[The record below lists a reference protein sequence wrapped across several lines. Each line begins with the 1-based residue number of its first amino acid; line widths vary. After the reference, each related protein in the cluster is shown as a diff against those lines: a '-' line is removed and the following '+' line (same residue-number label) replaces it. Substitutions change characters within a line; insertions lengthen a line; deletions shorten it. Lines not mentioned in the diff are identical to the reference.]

1 MIVLAHGSGAQD
13 FISLDRTFAP
23 EIWLRIKHTAL
34 QLLRRRGQEAAADA
48 LEAYPF
54 ELFNATN
61 GFNDEFY
68 ILEATLPIE
77 RYVDLSAAKADA
89 YGTSSYREIQGVFSE
104 LGYYVR
110 FIAAELATNESL
122 VVSPPAL
129 GVTSQ
134 AVDRALRDAEHLI
147 ASSGASSAVDRVH
160 TAFHGYLLALCAQVE
175 ISVPAVSSVTQLFK
189 LLRAQHPALAAAL
202 ASVPEATRIVN
213 SLANIVDALSPIRN
227 SSSLAHPNSS
237 LLSEAEAMLVINTV
251 RTLFHYL
258 NAVVTIEG
266 PHNTG
271 LNRTTP
277 LRGAA
282 G

>member
-1 MIVLAHGSGAQD
+1 MIVLAYGSGAQD
-13 FISLDRTFAP
+13 FESLERALTP
-23 EIWLRIKHTAL
+23 EVWLRVKNTAL
-34 QLLRRRGQEAAADA
+34 QLLRRRGQEDAADA

-54 ELFNATN
+54 ELFHGTN

-68 ILEATLPIE
+68 VLEATLPIE

-89 YGTSSYREIQGVFSE
+89 HGTSTYRQICSVFSE

-110 FIAAELATNESL
+110 FIAAELASNDVP
-122 VVSPPAL
+122 VVLPPAL
-129 GVTSQ
+129 EVTSQ

-147 ASSGASSAVDRVH
+147 SSSGAPSAVDRVH
-160 TAFHGYLLALCAQVE
+160 TAFHGYLLVLCAEAGVT
-175 ISVPAVSSVTQLFK
+175 VSADSSTTQLFK
-189 LLRAQHPALAAAL
+189 LLRTQHPAIVAAF
-202 ASVPEATRIVN
+202 SSDEPNRIVN

-227 SSSLAHPNSS
+227 RSSLAHPNSS

-258 NAVVTIEG
+258 NAVTTADT
-266 PHNTG
+266 PHNPS
-271 LNRTTP
+271 LNRTAP